1 MKSPRHFFTSWS
13 TSGRSRVKFL
23 LPVLLLL
30 AALLFP
36 LPRLAQSQ
44 VLEIN
49 AATLFLPFK
58 IIAPAGSE
66 ELAER
71 ADAELARLAQAK
83 GAAMLSRTQTAARLD
98 YDAWPPDPALLSRL
112 ALHPAVRSVVAGS
125 LTRFGETVSL
135 DVTVFDLLGQQPPRH
150 FSQPGGSPAQLA
162 PGLERLV
169 AGVLAYTEPEQLVTA
184 VLIEGNQKTDSG
196 AILRRV
202 TTKAGDRF
210 DPEKLRTDLKSI
222 FALGSFDDVR
232 IKAEK
237 SEQGRQ
243 ITFVVT
249 EKPIIGQ
256 VNLTGVKKLKETEVR
271 EVIAVIPNTILNTVT
286 VQGAA
291 DSIVQLY
298 KDKGYYNTTVT
309 PHYDET
315 GTDRVNVRFEIEE
328 GVRVYIR
335 EIRLVGNTAF
345 EPKEIKKVMATS
357 EKNWLSWFT
366 EAGRLKRDILDQD
379 RARIA
384 AFYHNHGFIDA
395 KVGEPEVTQ
404 EDESLFITF
413 NIQEGERYRVGTID
427 LAGDLIADKN
437 ELLKEVKLG
446 REKYFNRQVLRE
458 DVIRLTDRYAA
469 DGYAFAE
476 IDPLIER
483 NDALK
488 RVDVILQAAKH
499 HLVYVN
505 RITIRGNTRT
515 RDKVLRREMQ
525 VKEGEILDTTALR
538 RSTERLQRL
547 DYFEEVNITPTPTL
561 EDDLMDVTVEVKEKP
576 TGTFSLGMGYSS
588 MDSLMF
594 MGQISQE
601 NLFGKGQKLAFQA
614 DISGSSSMYNLG
626 FTEPHLDDSQ
636 LSFGFDLYNWTREYT
651 DYTKESSGGA
661 LRFGYPLWEKWR
673 AYWGYGYES
682 TSLSDLKA
690 NPSIYISQSMEI
702 KITSYI
708 RLGMSRDTRNNR
720 LDPTRGSLHDINL
733 KHAGLFLG
741 GDSSFTRFE
750 GSTTWFFP
758 WSDVPL
764 LKEAGNP
771 WLNDTTWR
779 LKGAA
784 GYAIENETNKLPIYE
799 KFYLGGLRTLRGF
812 ENGVISP
819 RDPVTNE
826 RIGGEKMWYMNSEWI
841 FPVVKDIGL
850 KGLLFFDAGNV
861 YRKSEGFDLGNIKK
875 SVGLGFRWL
884 SPMGPLRLE
893 WGYNLEPAPDEDR
906 SVWDFSMGGMF

>member
-1 MKSPRHFFTSWS
+1 MKSPRHIMPSI
-13 TSGRSRVKFL
+13 
-23 LPVLLLL
+23 LPLL
-30 AALLFP
+30 AALLFS
-36 LPRLAQSQ
+36 LPVMAQSQ
-44 VLEIN
+44 TPAAAPLLESN
-49 AATLFLPFK
+49 TATLFLPFK
-58 IIAPAGSE
+58 IIAPEGLA
-66 ELAER
+66 ELADR
-71 ADAELARLAQAK
+71 ADAELARQTQTK
-83 GAAMLSRTQTAARLD
+83 GAAMLPRTQTAARLD
-98 YDAWPPDPALLSRL
+98 YEAWPPDPSRL
-112 ALHPAVRSVVAGS
+112 ARLAINPAIHSVVIGS

-150 FSQPGGSPAQLA
+150 FFQPGGSPAQLA
-162 PGLERLV
+162 PALERLV
-169 AGVLAYTEPEQLVTA
+169 AKVLAYTEPEQLVTA

-202 TTKAGDRF
+202 STKAGDRF
-210 DPEKLRTDLKSI
+210 NLEKLQADLKSI
-222 FALGSFDDVR
+222 FALGSFDDVQ

-237 SEQGRQ
+237 NEQGRQ
-243 ITFVVT
+243 LTFVVT

-256 VNLTGVKKLKETEVR
+256 VNIAGAKKIKEQEVR
-271 EVIAVIPNTILNTVT
+271 DVIAVIPNTILNTVA

-291 DSIVQLY
+291 DSIIQLY

-309 PHYDET
+309 PNYDQT
-315 GTDRVNVRFEIEE
+315 GTDRINVRFEIEE
-328 GVRVYIR
+328 GVRVYIQ

-446 REKYFNRQVLRE
+446 REKYFNRQILRE

-476 IDPLIER
+476 IDPMIER
-483 NDALK
+483 NDPLK

-547 DYFEEVNITPTPTL
+547 EYFEEVNINPTPTL

-576 TGTFSLGMGYSS
+576 TGTFSIGMGYSS

-614 DISGSSSMYNLG
+614 DLSASSSMYNIS

-661 LRFGYPLWEKWR
+661 LRFGYPLWDKWR
-673 AYWGYGYES
+673 AYWGYGYE
-682 TSLSDLKA
+682 TTTMSDLSA
-690 NPSIYISQSMEI
+690 NPSIFIRQSMEI
-702 KITSYI
+702 KTTSYL
-708 RLGMSRDTRNNR
+708 RLGISRDTRNNR
-720 LDPTRGSLHDINL
+720 HDPTRGSLHDINL
-733 KHAGLFLG
+733 KHAGWFLG
-741 GDSSFTRFE
+741 GDSSFSRLE

-779 LKGAA
+779 LKGSA
-784 GYAIENETNKLPIYE
+784 GYATENESDKLPIYE
-799 KFYLGGLRTLRGF
+799 KFYLGGLRTVRGF
-812 ENGVISP
+812 ENGRISP
-819 RDPVTNE
+819 LDAVTGE
-826 RIGGEKMWYMNSEWI
+826 RIGGEAMWYMNSEWI

-850 KGLLFFDAGNV
+850 KGLIFFDAGNV
-861 YRKSEGFDLGNIKK
+861 YAKTSDFDFSNAKK
-875 SVGLGFRWL
+875 STGLGFRWL

-893 WGYNLEPAPDEDR
+893 WGYNLDPAPGDKS